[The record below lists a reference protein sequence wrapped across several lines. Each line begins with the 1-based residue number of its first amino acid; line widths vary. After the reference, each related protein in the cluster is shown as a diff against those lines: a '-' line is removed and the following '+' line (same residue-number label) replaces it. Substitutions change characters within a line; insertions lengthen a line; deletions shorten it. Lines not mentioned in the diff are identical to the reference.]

1 MKKIKRI
8 SPAILRTWLSLI
20 RATINARNYG
30 EAEELIDCVM
40 ERMDEY
46 DWKKLR
52 EIENAERT

>member
-20 RATINARNYG
+20 RDTINARNYG

-40 ERMDEY
+40 ERMNQY

-52 EIENAERT
+52 EIENA